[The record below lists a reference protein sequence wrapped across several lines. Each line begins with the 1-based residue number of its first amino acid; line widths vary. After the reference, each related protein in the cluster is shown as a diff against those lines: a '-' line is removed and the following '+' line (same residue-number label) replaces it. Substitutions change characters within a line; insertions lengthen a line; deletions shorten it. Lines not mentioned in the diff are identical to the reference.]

1 MLGGIYRGQKREQL
15 RKETFER
22 CLDAVQSHLE
32 FYPIDIRPLLLG
44 ATALIE
50 LGETKRGLEWT
61 RRALELDS
69 QDPNVLY
76 NAACAFC
83 MAGQLGEAMS
93 CLEKSLPFCA
103 DRKWLDYDSY
113 LDPLR
118 SLHRFQELLRLPR
131 ITARSVDAAIT
142 L

>member
-1 MLGGIYRGQKREQL
+1 MQL
-15 RKETFER
+15 RKTLGDQARQPRYIETI
-22 CLDAVQSHLE
+22 
-32 FYPIDIRPLLLG
+32 P
-44 ATALIE
+44 
-50 LGETKRGLEWT
+50 KRGYRFIVDVEVVASDIESIHVSQEERDREGRSAVIT
-61 RRALELDS
+61 EGRVELDS

-83 MAGQLGEAMS
+83 MSGQLGEAMS

-118 SLHRFQELLRLPR
+118 SLPRFQELLRLPQ
-131 ITARSVDAAIT
+131 ISAPSVDAAIMQ
-142 L
+142 